1 MAVTDGVGRASED
14 EDTVEPHRARKYIS
28 DPSLIL
34 RDGIELVQNV
44 TRCVVLEFLPLTIM
58 VKSDHHHYTGQHR
71 QELSGVSN

>member
-14 EDTVEPHRARKYIS
+14 EVAVEPHRAREYIS

-44 TRCVVLEFLPLTIM
+44 TRCVLLECCC
-58 VKSDHHHYTGQHR
+58 
-71 QELSGVSN
+71 